1 MVKKSFLF
9 ILVVCLLAA
18 LLSGQE
24 KQDQTTPPILRHE
37 IVVSAT
43 RIETPAKEVA
53 SSVTVITR
61 QDLEKSHRSTVLEL
75 LQDVIGTAVI
85 QNGGKGAAAST
96 FLRGSNSEHV
106 LIMLDG
112 VELNDPMNPS
122 RSYDLAHF
130 SLDNVEQIEILRGP
144 QSTLYG
150 SDALGG
156 VINILTKRGSGK
168 PLLSLSSSGGSY
180 RTFQTAAA
188 LSGASGAVNYSFGLS
203 HFGTGG
209 ISAADSALAG
219 NTEKDGY
226 KNFTLSGRLGFT
238 LKKNIEADFILRS
251 VAARSDIDNF
261 GGPFGDDPNSTQ
273 DYRSV
278 FLHGQ
283 LRALMMGNRWEQK
296 LGVSYIHSNRQNE
309 NPVDPLHPF
318 DSEKGLFKSS
328 LVKIDWQ
335 NNLFLHPADTLTFG
349 ADLEREQG
357 ESEYHSMGIWGP
369 YDSLFP
375 RRKADRA
382 GVYLQ
387 DQVRLADRFFATAG
401 VRLDYHSRTGYALTY
416 RLAPACYLE
425 KTGTKF
431 RATLGTGFKSPS
443 LYQLYAPGT
452 FLGPIGNERLKPEE
466 CTGWDVGIEQSF
478 LKGRLVAG
486 ATYFRNDF
494 RNLIDFSFDEGY
506 INIGKARTRGVEVYG
521 EARPAENL
529 ELRAGYTRLEA
540 KDLDSGT
547 DLLRRPK
554 DKLSTN
560 LNYGFF
566 KHWAL
571 NLGLVY
577 FGERMDKDFT
587 AWPYPDVILPAFTL
601 FDASLSFDLNS
612 QVQVFCR
619 LENILDQK
627 YELVYGYGTPRISG
641 YTGLKISLR

>member
-24 KQDQTTPPILRHE
+24 KQEQTTPPILRHE

-85 QNGGKGAAAST
+85 QNGGKGAASSIL
-96 FLRGSNSEHV
+96 LRGSNSEHV

-188 LSGASGAVNYSFGLS
+188 LSGANGAVNYSFGLS

-238 LKKNIEADFILRS
+238 LKKNIEADFSLRS
-251 VAARSDIDNF
+251 VAARTDIDSF

-278 FLHGQ
+278 FLRGQ
-283 LRALMMGNRWEQK
+283 LRALMLGNRWEQK

-309 NPVDPLHPF
+309 NPVDTLHPF

-335 NNLFLHPADTLTFG
+335 NNLFLHSADTLTFG

-401 VRLDYHSRTGYALTY
+401 VRVDYHSRTGYALTY

-452 FLGPIGNERLKPEE
+452 LLGPIGNERLKPEE
-466 CTGWDVGIEQSF
+466 CTGWDVGIEQRF
-478 LKGRLVAG
+478 LSGRLVAG
-486 ATYFRNDF
+486 ATYFRNDY
-494 RNLIDFSFDEGY
+494 RNLIDFRFDEGY
-506 INIGKARTRGVEVYG
+506 VNIGKARTRGVEIYG
-521 EARPAENL
+521 EARPSENL

-566 KHWAL
+566 KRWAL
-571 NLGLVY
+571 NLSLVY
-577 FGERMDKDFT
+577 FGKRMDKDFT
-587 AWPYPDVILPAFTL
+587 AWPYPDVILSAFTVL
-601 FDASLSFDLNS
+601 EGSLSFTLS
-612 QVQVFCR
+612 PQVQVFCR
-619 LENILDQK
+619 LENMLDQK
-627 YELVYGYGTPRISG
+627 YELVYGYGTTRFSAYAG
-641 YTGLKISLR
+641 VRVTWQ